1 MGSLAAVRG
10 SLREK
15 APEVWELRVYVGVD
29 PVTGKK
35 RTLSR
40 TFRGGKRA
48 ANKELARLVTEYGGQ
63 GVATEKTFGE
73 LLERRLDAVERRGA
87 SPTTVDS
94 YRSKARHLTR
104 LADVRLDRLTGQT
117 LDDLYRDLQTDGVR
131 PPTVRECHALI
142 RATLNQGIRWGW
154 CERNVAMMATPPR
167 AQHKQV
173 AVPSVADALAAFE
186 DAESTN
192 PEMATFLRLATATGA
207 RRGELCA
214 LRWTDVDLEAGTLH
228 IQRSIAQ
235 VGQQTFE
242 KSTKTH
248 QSRLVPIGPG
258 TVRRL
263 ITHRT
268 TMIERAAVCEIDYLD
283 DAFLFSNE
291 PDGSASWLPKRITLA
306 WIRLRARHGL
316 DGIKLHALRHL
327 AVSAMLDAGVPVRDV
342 ADMVGH
348 LDTRTTSIYTHGN
361 EKRRRQAAM
370 VMDELIAGE

>member
-1 MGSLAAVRG
+1 
-10 SLREK
+10 
-15 APEVWELRVYVGVD
+15 LRVYLGLD

-35 RTLSR
+35 RSLSR
-40 TFRGGKRA
+40 TFHGGRRA
-48 ANKELARLVTEYGGQ
+48 ANKELARLVTEYGGR
-63 GVATEKTFGE
+63 GVATERSFGE

-87 SPTTVDS
+87 SPTTMES

-104 LADVRLDRLTGQT
+104 IADVRVDRLTGQT
-117 LDDLYRDLQTDGVR
+117 LDDLYRDLRGDGVR
-131 PPTVRECHALI
+131 DPTVRECHALI

-154 CERNVAMMATPPR
+154 CDRNVAMMATPPK
-167 AQHKQV
+167 AQRREV
-173 AVPSVADALAAFE
+173 ALPTVTEALAVFE

-192 PEMATFLRLATATGA
+192 PEMATFLRLAAATGA

-214 LRWTDVDLEAGTLH
+214 LRWPDVDLDSGTLH

-258 TVRRL
+258 TVRRPVA
-263 ITHRT
+263 H
-268 TMIERAAVCEIDYLD
+268 RAAMVERSDVCEVDYRD
-283 DAFLFSNE
+283 DAFVFSND
-291 PDGSASWLPKRITLA
+291 PDGAAPWFPKRITLA
-306 WIRLRARHGL
+306 WIRLRSRHGL
-316 DGIKLHALRHL
+316 DGVKLHALRHL
-327 AVSAMLDAGVPVRDV
+327 AVSAMLDAGIPVRDV

-361 EKRRRQAAM
+361 EERRREAAM
-370 VMDELIAGE
+370 VMDELVAGE